1 MSHNIFQHAS
11 VIAKE
16 LSESVQQVDAGQIE
30 ELIERIVQ
38 SDAVFLAGGGRS
50 GLMIRAFAMRLMQ
63 MGFKVHIVGD
73 TVTPAIGANDLLLIG
88 SGSGETQG
96 LVSMARK
103 AKGIGS
109 AVAVVTVRPESSI
122 GKLSDA
128 MVQLPGTTKEQ
139 NQDILV
145 TVQPMASLFEQSMLI
160 VLDAIILR
168 LMEKSKLRSDQ
179 MFSLHANLE

>member
-1 MSHNIFQHAS
+1 
-11 VIAKE
+11 
-16 LSESVQQVDAGQIE
+16 
-30 ELIERIVQ
+30 
-38 SDAVFLAGGGRS
+38 
-50 GLMIRAFAMRLMQ
+50 
-63 MGFKVHIVGD
+63 
-73 TVTPAIGANDLLLIG
+73 
-88 SGSGETQG
+88 
-96 LVSMARK
+96 MARK

-160 VLDAIILR
+160 VLDAVILR